1 MPWKETC
8 IMDERVM
15 FIAECLGGELPM
27 TALCERYG
35 ISRKTGYKWLGRST
49 APTRSA
55 ACPSGR
61 VRRVGRRMVCGMHWP
76 RRSLACGCTI
86 RTGGR
91 RSCERSC

>member
-8 IMDERVM
+8 LMDERVM

-35 ISRKTGYKWLGRST
+35 ISRKTGYKWLGRYRSDPVGGL
-49 APTRSA
+49 PT
-55 ACPSGR
+55 GR
-61 VRRVGRRMVCGMHWP
+61 GRRVGRRMVCGMPWP
-76 RRSLACGCTI
+76 RRSLACACAI